1 MRETFLDFCL
11 RTDQRALLGQWDH
24 QKNLPLL
31 PESISYGSKQLVWW
45 KCEKG
50 HSWQAAVTTR
60 TANHSGCPY
69 CSHQRAWPGES
80 DLQTLYPE
88 LMREW
93 DFEKNGDLLPD
104 QLLPGSS
111 RKVWWKCAHGHSWQA
126 IIKSRVQGA
135 GCPVCTNRAILA
147 EENSL
152 AVTHPKVAGQWDAH
166 KNHSLTA
173 RDVVAGSHRKV
184 WWKCAQ
190 GHSWQASIVSRAHSG
205 AGCPVC
211 AGKVVVPG
219 ENDLASQFPQ
229 VAREW
234 NTAKNAPLTAQQV
247 SAYSNLRV
255 WWVCA
260 LGHEWKAAIAARTH
274 NTTGCPYCAGRLVL
288 AGFNDL
294 QSCFPE
300 IAMQWHP
307 TLNGSLT
314 PDAVTYGSKKKVWW
328 KCPEGHVWRAVVY
341 SRTGAKKCG
350 CPVCAGRVRQHKQI
364 RYRKMIGERQLATAA
379 SRFE

>member
-1 MRETFLDFCL
+1 MRETFSDFCL
-11 RTDQRALLGQWDH
+11 RTDNRVLLTQWDEER
-24 QKNLPLL
+24 NLPQT
-31 PESISYGSKQLVWW
+31 PKTISYGSKQVMWW
-45 KCEKG
+45 KCDKG

-69 CSHQRAWPGES
+69 CTHQRAWPGEN
-80 DLQTLYPE
+80 DLATLYPK
-88 LMREW
+88 LMKEW
-93 DFEKNGDLLPD
+93 DFAKNGDLQPD

-111 RKVWWKCAHGHSWQA
+111 RKVWWKCAQGHSWQA

-135 GCPVCTNRAILA
+135 GCPVCTNRTIVA

-152 AVTHPKVAGQWDAH
+152 SITHPELAGQWDYK
-166 KNHSLTA
+166 KNCSLTPK
-173 RDVVAGSHRKV
+173 DVVAGSHRKV
-184 WWKCAQ
+184 WWLCEHS
-190 GHSWQASIVSRAHSG
+190 HSWQASIVSRAHSG

-211 AGKVVVPG
+211 AGKVVIPG
-219 ENDLASQFPQ
+219 ENDLASQFPR
-229 VAREW
+229 VAQEW

-247 SAYSNLRV
+247 SGYSNLRV

-260 LGHEWKAAIAARTH
+260 FGHTWKTSVASRTH
-274 NTTGCPYCAGRLVL
+274 NTTGCPYCSGRMVL

-328 KCPEGHVWRAVVY
+328 QCPEGHVWRAVVY

-350 CPVCAGRVRQHKQI
+350 CPICAGRVKQHKQI
-364 RYRKMIGERQLATAA
+364 KYRKMIGEQQLAPAG